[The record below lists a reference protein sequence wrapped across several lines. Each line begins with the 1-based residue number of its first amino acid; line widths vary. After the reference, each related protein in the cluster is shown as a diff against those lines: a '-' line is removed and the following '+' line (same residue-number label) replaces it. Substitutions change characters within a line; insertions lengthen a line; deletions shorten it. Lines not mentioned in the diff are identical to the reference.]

1 MGFGICGRLTDV
13 AGAGRYTAV
22 SQALKAAPGD
32 CNNGETESL
41 FWFAC
46 FFFSFHLQSHFLLG
60 PGGQLQPLLF
70 LQPRLQVDPESPQA
84 GSRQTGERP

>member
-13 AGAGRYTAV
+13 TGAGRYTAV

-41 FWFAC
+41 FLRFM
-46 FFFSFHLQSHFLLG
+46 FFFFL
-60 PGGQLQPLLF
+60 
-70 LQPRLQVDPESPQA
+70 SPA
-84 GSRQTGERP
+84 GSLPSQAWGPVSTFAFFTTLTAG